1 MFMTSSGDEQ
11 QNSVRDISV
20 GFRAPCRCSSSQIV
34 YCGFSPV
41 QKDATLLPRGSCC
54 VRLHVAKGLTGCAT
68 TLNNTQQHATGCAL
82 QRQHVTC
89 NNFGSCWSTI
99 LRPLARG
106 FRECFMRYIKTTI
119 SVEVFSLRSQ
129 HDLDIL

>member
-1 MFMTSSGDEQ
+1 MTYFGDFGLWTLIVSIRISIILMFMSSSGDEQ

-20 GFRAPCRCSSSQIV
+20 GFRVPCRCSFSQID

-41 QKDATLLPRGSCC
+41 QTDAMLLARGSCC

-82 QRQHVTC
+82 LKQHVTC
-89 NNFGSCWSTI
+89 NNFGSCWPTI
-99 LRPLARG
+99 FRPLAQG
-106 FRECFMRYIKTTI
+106 FR
-119 SVEVFSLRSQ
+119 
-129 HDLDIL
+129 